1 MMNAVEADNDPQQ
14 PPDARRRA
22 GKADLSY
29 AEPAQTD
36 DSASD
41 PDLCR
46 CGSCASMLVQPLDW
60 ALVGRSHWR
69 VVLRCP
75 NCEWTGTGVFDQA
88 AVDRYDR
95 ELDRGTRSLT
105 NTLARVARACM
116 EAEIEQ
122 FTKALDTGLI
132 QPFDF

>member
-1 MMNAVEADNDPQQ
+1 MKNAVKADNDPQQ
-14 PPDARRRA
+14 APDGRRRA
-22 GKADLSY
+22 GEADLSY
-29 AEPAQTD
+29 AEPAKSD
-36 DSASD
+36 DTTTD

-46 CGSCASMLVQPLDW
+46 CGSCGSMLVQPLDW

-75 NCEWTGTGVFDQA
+75 NCEWTGTGVFDQE

-95 ELDRGTRSLT
+95 DLDRGTRSLT

-122 FTKALDTGLI
+122 FTRALDAGLI

>member
-1 MMNAVEADNDPQQ
+1 MKGLGDSQNAHDEERPQTRQ
-14 PPDARRRA
+14 GNR
-22 GKADLSY
+22 SY
-29 AEPAQTD
+29 AGGAQAD
-36 DSASD
+36 DTTAD

-46 CGSCASMLVQPLDW
+46 CGTCDSTLVQPLDW
-60 ALVGRSHWR
+60 ELVGRSHWR

-95 ELDRGTRSLT
+95 DLDRGTRKLT
-105 NTLARVARACM
+105 NTLRRVTRACM

-122 FTKALDTGLI
+122 FACALETDLI
-132 QPFDF
+132 MPFDF